1 MMKALSST
9 MTALALLALTGTAA
23 AATGAG
29 KAPAAMTL
37 QDIQSCMAK
46 NLVDRGALRELSLT
60 ATDREGKAH
69 SLRMKLYWKP
79 RKDASRRINLRL
91 VEPAAMMGSS
101 YLLVQQGAQEE
112 VFFYLPGAPQALR
125 ITGQS
130 MSEPLWGTDFS
141 YGEIK
146 QVLGLLVQGDT
157 QRTAD
162 ARIAGRPVYV
172 LATRIAGNE
181 VGGYQKVAS
190 YVDQA
195 SCVLLKSEFFAKGE
209 APRKVL
215 EADLSKLLQAD
226 TYWLMLG
233 YTMRN
238 VQDGTRTVVD
248 LSDFSL
254 MERMPERLFDAKT
267 FYQLY
272 E

>member
-1 MMKALSST
+1 

-23 AATGAG
+23 AAG

-37 QDIQSCMAK
+37 GDIQSCMEK
-46 NLVDRGALRELSLT
+46 NLVDRGALRELTLT

-79 RKDASRRINLRL
+79 TKAASRRINLRL
-91 VEPAAMMGSS
+91 VEPAAMVGSS
-101 YLLVQQGAQEE
+101 YLLVQQGRQEE
-112 VFFYLPGAPQALR
+112 VYFYLPGAPQALR

-146 QVLGLLVQGDT
+146 QVLGLLALGDT
-157 QRTAD
+157 QRAPD
-162 ARIAGRPVYV
+162 SRVAGRPAYV
-172 LATRIAGNE
+172 LATRIAGDD
-181 VGGYQKVAS
+181 VGGYKKVVS

-209 APRKVL
+209 TPRKVL

-233 YTMRN
+233 YTMRDL
-238 VQDGTRTVVD
+238 QAGTHTVVD

-254 MERMPERLFDAKT
+254 LERMPERLFDAKT
-267 FYQLY
+267 FFQPY